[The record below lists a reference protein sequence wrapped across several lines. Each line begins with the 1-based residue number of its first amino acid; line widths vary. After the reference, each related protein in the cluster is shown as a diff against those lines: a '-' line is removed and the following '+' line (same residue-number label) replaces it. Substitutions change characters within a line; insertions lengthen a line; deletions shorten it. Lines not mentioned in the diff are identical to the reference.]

1 VASPAV
7 GPASPPLLKQGLRS
21 LYLNELKEAC
31 DCEAQIIDGL
41 PMMAASAGSI
51 GLRSIIRHHVAQ
63 TMQHGRQVEAIL
75 RRHGTSPKPGYDQ
88 VAAALVRKAGEIMW
102 ELSDPD
108 LRDAALI
115 AMGRRVVH
123 HQIAAYSAAE
133 SYAEVPYLEIDRR
146 SLLAILQEE
155 KSTDSRLASLQSEVN
170 QMVFLVNPKSC

>member
-1 VASPAV
+1 MDIDD
-7 GPASPPLLKQGLRS
+7 LRS

-51 GLRSIIRHHVAQ
+51 GLRSVIRQHVAQ
-63 TMQHGRQVEAIL
+63 TTQHGQRVEAIL
-75 RRHGTSPKPGYDQ
+75 RRHGTRPKPGHDQ
-88 VAAALVRKAGEIMW
+88 VAAALVRKAGEVMW

-115 AMGRRVVH
+115 AIGQRVVH
-123 HQIAAYSAAE
+123 HQIAAYTAAE
-133 SYAEVPYLEIDRR
+133 SYAQVLYLEIDRH

-155 KSTDSRLASLQSEVN
+155 QSTDRWLAGLQHEVN
-170 QMVFLVNPKSC
+170 QTALLVNPPCC